1 MYLSIYLCIYLS
13 IIPICATTNH
23 LFIFLLVC
31 ILSFSL
37 SLTHSRVPH
46 FVIHSKLLDAH
57 VYIIRRWVLDYLGD
71 QKSISSLK
79 GELIPHLVRR
89 QGVNGPQTE
98 SQKFIYLSI
107 CIYLSMMSIYVYT
120 LSTTYISIYL
130 SNDDE

>member
-107 CIYLSMMSIYVYT
+107 CIYLSIYDEY
-120 LSTTYISIYL
+120 LCIYFINHLHIYL
-130 SNDDE
+130 SI